1 VRSLVARPAR
11 GIELEVGTTP
21 KMAKTHT
28 TRLPASR
35 RLRRE
40 ARTVKLMVRM
50 YCRDNHSSGADV
62 TAGAT
67 EGATASPEA
76 PRTRDGPRS
85 PLCPDCA
92 ALIAYSLDRVDACRF
107 GAGKPACARCTV
119 HCFRPAMREQ
129 IRSAMR
135 YSGPR
140 MTYRHPYLAARHLMD
155 RRREPREGR

>member
-1 VRSLVARPAR
+1 
-11 GIELEVGTTP
+11 
-21 KMAKTHT
+21 MAKTHT

-40 ARTVKLMVRM
+40 ARTVELMVRM
-50 YCRDNHSSGADV
+50 YCRDDHSSGDV

-67 EGATASPEA
+67 EAATAGPEA
-76 PRTRDGPRS
+76 PRTGHGSRS
-85 PLCPDCA
+85 PLCLDCA
-92 ALIAYSLDRVDACRF
+92 ALLAYSLDRVDACRF

-119 HCFRPAMREQ
+119 HCFRPAAREQ
-129 IRSAMR
+129 IRAAMR

-140 MTYRHPYLAARHLMD
+140 MTYRHPYLAVHHLID